1 MDQLYFDHAATTVVL
16 EGARKAA
23 IDAFEVYGNPS
34 SVHSMGIAAK
44 KIIDSARKT
53 VASSLFCKPEEI
65 IFTGGGSE
73 SNNQAI
79 LGMARMR
86 ARRCKRVITTDSEHP
101 SVGNPI
107 DSLEE
112 SGFEIVRIS
121 TKGGRIDIDALEREL
136 SLGAAFV
143 SVMLV
148 NNETGAI
155 YDIES
160 VKRIIDKSGSGA
172 LLHCDAVQGF
182 LKTDM
187 RVISKYCD
195 MASISAHKIGGMKGV
210 GALYCKQSIIKN
222 LAPFI
227 RGGGQEGNLRSG
239 TENVIGIAAFAEAV
253 NEFPKYK
260 EDIKRVSEYTRELL
274 EKSECNFKLNLPE
287 NRVDHILSLSIV
299 GAKSEVVLNL
309 LNGYGICI
317 SAGSACSARKG
328 RSGTLEAFGLQRNE
342 IDGTVR
348 ISFGVGNNE
357 KDAEFLV
364 EKLEEAAKRLVKR

>member
-1 MDQLYFDHAATTVVL
+1 MNQLYFDHAATTVVL

-23 IDAFEVYGNPS
+23 IDAFDVYGNPS

-44 KIIDSARKT
+44 KIIDNARKT
-53 VASSLFCKPEEI
+53 VANSLFCKPEEI
-65 IFTGGGSE
+65 IFTGCGSE

-79 LGMARMR
+79 LGMSKLR
-86 ARRCKRVITTDSEHP
+86 ARRSKRVITTDSEHP
-101 SVGNPI
+101 SVANPI
-107 DSLEE
+107 DSLVE

-121 TKGGRIDIDALEREL
+121 TKDGKLDIAQLENEL
-136 SLGAAFV
+136 SKGAAFV

-155 YDIES
+155 YDIEA
-160 VKRIIDKSGSGA
+160 VKRAIDKSGSGA
-172 LLHCDAVQGF
+172 LLHCDAVQGY

-187 RVISKYCD
+187 RIISKYCD
-195 MASISAHKIGGMKGV
+195 LASISAHKIGGMKGV
-210 GALYCKQSIIKN
+210 GALYCKQSVIKN

-227 RGGGQEGNLRSG
+227 RGGGQESGLRSG
-239 TENVIGIAAFAEAV
+239 TENIVGIAAFAEAV
-253 NEFPKYK
+253 NEFPAYK
-260 EDIKRVSEYTRELL
+260 EEIKAVSEYTRELL
-274 EKSECNFKLNLPE
+274 EKSDCGFKLNLPE
-287 NRVDHILSLSIV
+287 NKVDHILSLSIV

-328 RSGTLEAFGLQRNE
+328 HSGTLAAFGLQKNE

-348 ISFGVGNNE
+348 ISFGVGNTK

>member
-1 MDQLYFDHAATTVVL
+1 MNQLYFDHAATTVVL
-16 EGARKAA
+16 ESARKAA
-23 IDAFEVYGNPS
+23 MDAFDVFGNPS

-44 KIIDSARKT
+44 KIIDNARKT

-79 LGMARMR
+79 LGLAKLR
-86 ARRCKRVITTDSEHP
+86 ARRSKRVITTDSEHP

-107 DSLEE
+107 NFLEE
-112 SGFEIVRIS
+112 SGFEIIRIA
-121 TKGGRIDIDALEREL
+121 TKGGKIDLNELENEL

-155 YDIES
+155 YDIEA
-160 VKRIIDKSGSGA
+160 VKRAIDKSGSGA

-182 LKTDM
+182 LKLDM
-187 RVISKYCD
+187 RSLAKNCD
-195 MASISAHKIGGMKGV
+195 MISISAHKIGGLKGV
-210 GALYCKQSIIKN
+210 GALYCKQNIIKN

-227 RGGGQEGNLRSG
+227 RGGGQEGGLRSG

-260 EDIKRVSEYTRELL
+260 EEIKRVSEYTRELL
-274 EKSECNFKLNLPE
+274 EKSDCNFKLNLPE
-287 NRVDHILSLSIV
+287 NKVDHILSLSIV

-328 RSGTLEAFGLQRNE
+328 HSGTLSAFGLQKNE

-348 ISFGVGNNE
+348 ISFGVGNTE
-357 KDAEFLV
+357 KDADFLV
-364 EKLEEAAKRLVKR
+364 EKLEEAAKRLGKR

>member
-1 MDQLYFDHAATTVVL
+1 MNQLYFDHAATTVVL
-16 EGARKAA
+16 EGAKKAA
-23 IDAFEVYGNPS
+23 IDAFDVYGNPS

-44 KIIDSARKT
+44 KIIDNARKT
-53 VASSLFCKPEEI
+53 VANSLFCKPEEI
-65 IFTGGGSE
+65 IFTGCGSE

-79 LGMARMR
+79 LGMSKLR
-86 ARRCKRVITTDSEHP
+86 ARRSKRVITTDSEHP
-101 SVGNPI
+101 SVANPI
-107 DSLEE
+107 DSLAE

-121 TKGGRIDIDALEREL
+121 TKDGKLDIAQLENEL
-136 SLGAAFV
+136 SKGAAFV

-155 YDIES
+155 YDIEA
-160 VKRIIDKSGSGA
+160 VKRAIDKSGSGA
-172 LLHCDAVQGF
+172 LLHCDAVQGY

-195 MASISAHKIGGMKGV
+195 LASISAHKIGGMKGV
-210 GALYCKQSIIKN
+210 GALYCKQSVIKN

-227 RGGGQEGNLRSG
+227 RGGGQESGLRSG
-239 TENVIGIAAFAEAV
+239 TENIVGIAAFAEAV
-253 NEFPKYK
+253 NEFPAYK
-260 EDIKRVSEYTRELL
+260 EEIKAVSEYTRELL
-274 EKSECNFKLNLPE
+274 EKSDCGFKLNLPE
-287 NRVDHILSLSIV
+287 NKVDHILSLSIV

-328 RSGTLEAFGLQRNE
+328 HSGTLEAFGLQKNE

-348 ISFGVGNNE
+348 ISFGVGNTK

>member
-1 MDQLYFDHAATTVVL
+1 MNQLYFDHAATTVVL

-23 IDAFEVYGNPS
+23 IDAFDVYGNPS

-44 KIIDSARKT
+44 KIIDNARKT
-53 VASSLFCKPEEI
+53 VANSLFCKPEEI
-65 IFTGGGSE
+65 IFTGCGSE

-79 LGMARMR
+79 LGMSKLR
-86 ARRCKRVITTDSEHP
+86 ARRSKRVITTDSEHP
-101 SVGNPI
+101 SVANPI
-107 DSLEE
+107 DSLAE

-121 TKGGRIDIDALEREL
+121 TKDGKLDIAQLENEL
-136 SLGAAFV
+136 SKGAAFV

-155 YDIES
+155 YDIEA
-160 VKRIIDKSGSGA
+160 VKRAIDKSGSGA

-187 RVISKYCD
+187 RVISKCCD
-195 MASISAHKIGGMKGV
+195 TASISAHKIGGMKGV
-210 GALYCKQSIIKN
+210 GALYCKQSVIKN

-227 RGGGQEGNLRSG
+227 RGGGQESGLRSG
-239 TENVIGIAAFAEAV
+239 TENIVGIAAFAEAV
-253 NEFPKYK
+253 NEFPAYK
-260 EDIKRVSEYTRELL
+260 EEIKAVSEYTRELL
-274 EKSECNFKLNLPE
+274 EKSDCGFKLNLPE
-287 NRVDHILSLSIV
+287 NKVDHILSLSIV

-328 RSGTLEAFGLQRNE
+328 HSGTLEAFGLQKNE

-348 ISFGVGNNE
+348 ISFGVGNTENE
-357 KDAEFLV
+357 AEILV